1 MNIGSYVTR
10 GARGR
15 DSGEEDF
22 GFWNLNG
29 TLDFGIAQVQNG
41 KWKLGQDRFRIRKSS
56 QLCDFNLL
64 ELELEWSRRVTGV
77 GRVGVDERKERKVR

>member
-10 GARGR
+10 GARGG

-41 KWKLGQDRFRIRKSS
+41 KWKLGTVLIDI
-56 QLCDFNLL
+56 
-64 ELELEWSRRVTGV
+64 
-77 GRVGVDERKERKVR
+77 VGVTRPVQDQEVKSAV